1 MNTRV
6 DRDEYGVR
14 DGASG
19 KHEQTLGIVHE
30 TTADVLLPASR
41 RPLTTS
47 PEQ

>member
-30 TTADVLLPASR
+30 QPPMSLPASR
-41 RPLTTS
+41 RPLTTL